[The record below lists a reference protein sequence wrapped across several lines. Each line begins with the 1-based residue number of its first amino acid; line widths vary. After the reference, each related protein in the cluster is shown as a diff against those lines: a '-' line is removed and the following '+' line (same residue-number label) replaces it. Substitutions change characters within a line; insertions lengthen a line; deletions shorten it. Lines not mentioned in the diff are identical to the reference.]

1 MAIRGKLV
9 TALLAAALLP
19 LAMAALLVSVTTTK
33 ERAGAFRE
41 QISSEMRRVD
51 ETVAQYFQAVAENV
65 VFLAS
70 DPLVA
75 EADETITTYMEAQG
89 DSNGKVPN
97 RPLEKGGK
105 EAALFRLF
113 DRFAASHGRSSY
125 VYMGT
130 RWGGYIQWPL
140 IDLTAGYD
148 PRKRGWYSRAAENP
162 DEVVRTDAYMT
173 VSTRTVNISTLK
185 AVRDEAGVVVGVV
198 GLDVSLQGLTEMIE
212 DVRFG
217 REGYLML
224 LDDQGRILA
233 DPRHPQWN
241 FTNLDDQDREG
252 LGSLKGLQ
260 EGEVSL
266 VLDGEDHRAL
276 LYRSPETSLTYA
288 ALISHH
294 ELTARAAAMRRQL
307 ALLFSLSALLAATAA
322 LVLSRRF
329 SLPLSAL
336 TGRIEAME
344 QGDLVTPVAEGL
356 LRRTDEIGRLA
367 RSSEGLRTALEKTA
381 QALGEASGNLQGA
394 ALDLEEGAS
403 AMERSVGEV
412 SLAVEE
418 IAREA
423 ARQSQQV
430 LEGTRQK
437 EGLARSIETVR
448 SGIVETREN
457 LAAVRK
463 ASSEGAATIESL
475 FAEADATSSILDG
488 TASDVRAMV
497 ELARKAGG
505 ITTAITAIADQTNLL
520 ALNAAIEAARAGESG
535 RGFAVVAEEV
545 RKLAEESSEAA
556 KEIGKLLEQVHVQAG
571 VAGKSIDRAA
581 EKGKN
586 QLEIVT
592 DTQASFQA
600 ITGRVEAF
608 RQAMDALLGE
618 SEAMTAGKDELA
630 ALFEAIAA
638 GAEETSAG
646 TEEVAAS
653 SQEQNAASQEIGRLA
668 SRLRALADELVTRT
682 ADLKGETK
690 ALPGA

>member
-1 MAIRGKLV
+1 
-9 TALLAAALLP
+9 
-19 LAMAALLVSVTTTK
+19 
-33 ERAGAFRE
+33 
-41 QISSEMRRVD
+41 
-51 ETVAQYFQAVAENV
+51 
-65 VFLAS
+65 
-70 DPLVA
+70 
-75 EADETITTYMEAQG
+75 
-89 DSNGKVPN
+89 
-97 RPLEKGGK
+97 
-105 EAALFRLF
+105 
-113 DRFAASHGRSSY
+113 
-125 VYMGT
+125 
-130 RWGGYIQWPL
+130 
-140 IDLTAGYD
+140 
-148 PRKRGWYSRAAENP
+148 
-162 DEVVRTDAYMT
+162 
-173 VSTRTVNISTLK
+173 
-185 AVRDEAGVVVGVV
+185 
-198 GLDVSLQGLTEMIE
+198 
-212 DVRFG
+212 
-217 REGYLML
+217 
-224 LDDQGRILA
+224 
-233 DPRHPQWN
+233 
-241 FTNLDDQDREG
+241 
-252 LGSLKGLQ
+252 
-260 EGEVSL
+260 
-266 VLDGEDHRAL
+266 
-276 LYRSPETSLTYA
+276 
-288 ALISHH
+288 
-294 ELTARAAAMRRQL
+294 
-307 ALLFSLSALLAATAA
+307 
-322 LVLSRRF
+322 
-329 SLPLSAL
+329 
-336 TGRIEAME
+336 ME